1 MKREEQTDN
10 KGERRIIGI
19 KYTEQTQTNLNNE
32 TKIPLSKREN
42 NEREKKMLSEQRQ
55 VFIAQTG

>member
-42 NEREKKMLSEQRQ
+42 NEREKKKLSEQRQ

>member
-19 KYTEQTQTNLNNE
+19 KYRVDTNLNNE

-42 NEREKKMLSEQRQ
+42 NERKKKCYLNRDKFS
-55 VFIAQTG
+55 